1 MGKPHPVELRSR
13 VIGYVDEGHGHRQ
26 AARHFRVS
34 PKFVNDLV
42 KLRRETGCLTPRR
55 QGNGGGH
62 GKLVDVTGWLE
73 ARVTAKSGITLDE
86 LVAELAETHGI
97 DVHRAT
103 VWRVLRGLGLS
114 IKKTLQALEQKR
126 KDVAALRQVWI
137 ARRQPFMAN
146 HLERLAFVDETGVKT
161 NMAKTTGWAPC
172 GQRLV
177 DHAPFGHW
185 RTQTFVAAL
194 RHDRLDAPWVI
205 DGAMNAEMFDLYTKT
220 QLVPT
225 LRPGDVVILD
235 NLSSHKSPAA
245 AATLRDMGAW
255 FLFLPP
261 YSPDLNPIEMAFS
274 KLKALIRK
282 AAARTYDQL
291 WAAVGQVCD
300 LFSDEECYNYFKA
313 AGYEAD

>member
-1 MGKPHPVELRSR
+1 
-13 VIGYVDEGHGHRQ
+13 
-26 AARHFRVS
+26 
-34 PKFVNDLV
+34 
-42 KLRRETGCLTPRR
+42 
-55 QGNGGGH
+55 
-62 GKLVDVTGWLE
+62 
-73 ARVTAKSGITLDE
+73 
-86 LVAELAETHGI
+86 
-97 DVHRAT
+97 
-103 VWRVLRGLGLS
+103 
-114 IKKTLQALEQKR
+114 
-126 KDVAALRQVWI
+126 
-137 ARRQPFMAN
+137 MAN
-146 HLERLAFVDETGVKT
+146 CLERLAFIDETSVKT

-205 DGAMNAEMFDLYTKT
+205 DGAMNAEMFTLYIET

-225 LRPGDVVILD
+225 LRAGDVVILD
-235 NLSSHKSPAA
+235 NLSSHKTPAA
-245 AATLRDMGAW
+245 ADVLRAIGAW

-274 KLKALIRK
+274 KLKTLIRK

-300 LFSDEECYNYFKA
+300 LFSDEVCYNYFKA